1 MRKLALALAAAA
13 TMAFT
18 APAFAASD
26 APAASGRIQLAQAD
40 VKVKVKSGDRR
51 VVRKKV
57 IVRHDRGLHR
67 GWRHSRH
74 YGARKTVVIKKK
86 QGQHGTVIKKKT
98 VIR

>member
-1 MRKLALALAAAA
+1 MKKLALAMAAAA
-13 TMAFT
+13 AMAFS
-18 APAFAASD
+18 APAFAAND
-26 APAASGRIQLAQAD
+26 AAPARMQLAQAD

-74 YGARKTVVIKKK
+74 YGARKTVVVKR
-86 QGQHGTVIKKKT
+86 QGPHGTVVKKKT